1 MAMNAERR
9 VQKAKI
15 SLLRSSDYAL
25 WSGLMMMGSTE
36 VVEDFPTAYTDGR
49 NEKYGRAFVD
59 RLSDK
64 ELLFV
69 ILHENMHKGFRHLY
83 IWRKLWVEDAQLA
96 NAACDYVING
106 LLVES
111 DPDEK
116 VIAFPKHPDDSRF
129 GLYDPKFKGMHAK
142 QVFDLLKQ
150 EQEGGGKGRAG
161 AGGFDAHGWEEAGNL
176 TEQEVTELER
186 DIDRALR
193 QGMIAQEKLAGKSA
207 GGMARAVGELLTP
220 EVDWREQLREFVSS
234 VCANKDTSS
243 WRRVNRRFIGSD
255 IYMPSLVG
263 ETVGRLGVGVDTSGS
278 ISGKELDRFLSE
290 VHSVATDV
298 QPEAIDLMYWDTKV
312 AMHEEYDRYSM
323 QNLVHSTKPKG
334 GGGTDP
340 ECVPAFL
347 KRKQLKP
354 ECIIM
359 LTDGCV
365 DSWGEWD
372 VPVLWVV
379 VGNSNAVAP
388 VGKTIR
394 IRGV

>member
-1 MAMNAERR
+1 MGMNAERR

-15 SLLRSSDYAL
+15 SLLRSPDYAL

-36 VVEDFPTAYTDGR
+36 VIEDFPTAYTDGR
-49 NEKYGRAFVD
+49 NEKYGRAFVG

-116 VIAFPKHPDDSRF
+116 VIAFPKHPDGSRF
-129 GLYDPKFKGMHAK
+129 GLYDPKFRGMHAK

-150 EQEGGGKGRAG
+150 EQEGGGKAGAG
-161 AGGFDAHGWEEAGNL
+161 AGGFDKHGWEEAGNL

-220 EVDWREQLREFVSS
+220 EIDWREQLREFVSS

-243 WRRVNRRFIGSD
+243 WRKVNRRFIGSD

-263 ETVGRLGVGVDTSGS
+263 ETVGRLCVGIDTSGS
-278 ISGKELDRFLSE
+278 IGGKELDRFLSE

-298 QPEAIDLMYWDTKV
+298 QPEAIDLMYWDTEV
-312 AMHEEYDRYSM
+312 AVHEEYDRYSM
-323 QNLVHSTKPKG
+323 QGLVQSTKPKG

-340 ECVPAFL
+340 ECVPRYMK
-347 KRKQLKP
+347 KRQLKP

-365 DSWGEWD
+365 SSWGEWD

-379 VGNSNAVAP
+379 VGNSGVVAP
-388 VGKTIR
+388 VGKTIH
-394 IRGV
+394 IRVV